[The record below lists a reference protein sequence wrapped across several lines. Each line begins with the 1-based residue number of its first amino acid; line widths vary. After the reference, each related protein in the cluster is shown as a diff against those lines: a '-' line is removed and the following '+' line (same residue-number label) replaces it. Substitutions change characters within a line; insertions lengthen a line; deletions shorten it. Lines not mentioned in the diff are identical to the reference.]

1 MVTKREIMENLKSRV
16 VDIISEGPGN
26 LLNKNIKGKQ
36 AKEYSFLVR
45 YAEGLNISSEES
57 VSIVVYDEG
66 EPTERAFYAHRAD
79 ERLPKPKQ

>member
-1 MVTKREIMENLKSRV
+1 MVTKNELIENLKGRV
-16 VDIISEGPGN
+16 VDIISESAGN

-57 VSIVVYDEG
+57 ISIVVYNEG
-66 EPTERAFYAHRAD
+66 EADEKAFYAHRAD
-79 ERLPKPKQ
+79 EKLPKIEK